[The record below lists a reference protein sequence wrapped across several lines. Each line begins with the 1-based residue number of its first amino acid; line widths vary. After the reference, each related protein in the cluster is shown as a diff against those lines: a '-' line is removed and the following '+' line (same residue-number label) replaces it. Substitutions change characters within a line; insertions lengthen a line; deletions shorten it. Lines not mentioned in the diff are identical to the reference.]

1 MSAPYESIRVVTR
14 DRVTAVTLARPER
27 RNAVDGSMAAE
38 LTRAFNEFDNDDNAD
53 VAVLYG
59 EGGNFCAGADLKA
72 VGTASQNTV
81 DVDGDGPMGPTRMT
95 LSKPV
100 IAAVEGYAVA
110 GGLELAIW
118 CDLRVAASDAT
129 FGVFCRRWGVPLID
143 GGTVR
148 LPRLIGE
155 SRAMDM
161 ILTGRAVEAAEA
173 LDFGLANRVV
183 DPGTSLQV
191 AEQLARD
198 LAGFPQTCM
207 RNDRLSVKQQF
218 GRSETDAMGYE
229 IRVGMES
236 LATDGTGGA
245 ARFAGGAGRHGTF
258 DP

>member
-1 MSAPYESIRVVTR
+1 MSSAYESIRVDTR
-14 DRVTAVTLARPER
+14 DRITTVTLARPER
-27 RNAVDGSMAAE
+27 RNAVDGPMAAE
-38 LTRAFNEFDNDDNAD
+38 LARAFRDFDNDDHAD

-59 EGGNFCAGADLKA
+59 EGGNFCAGADLKS

-81 DVDGDGPMGPTRMT
+81 AVDGDGPMGPTRMT

-100 IAAVEGYAVA
+100 IAAIEGFAVA

-118 CDLRVAASDAT
+118 CDLRVVACDAT

-143 GGTVR
+143 VTVR

-161 ILTGRAVEAAEA
+161 ILTGRAVDAAEA
-173 LDFGLANRVV
+173 LDFGLANRVIEA
-183 DPGTSLQV
+183 GTALQA

-198 LAGFPQTCM
+198 LVGFPQTCM
-207 RNDRLSVKQQF
+207 RNDRLSVTQQF
-218 GRSETDAMGYE
+218 GQSEAAAMGYE
-229 IRVGMES
+229 IGVGMES

-245 ARFAGGAGRHGTF
+245 AQFAGGAGRHGTF
-258 DP
+258 PS